1 MSFFVQN
8 PTYKLVFSKVL
19 IREHSYLILENL
31 HIHFAKFL
39 VYLVA
44 INITILVRFYPLF
57 DPTKRLVLGEKF
69 NCNEQRFS
77 PFEKV
82 MIKARQ
88 SNVELYVS
96 LKSNI

>member
-57 DPTKRLVLGEKF
+57 DPTKRLVLGEKLTACLLLSLIAM
-69 NCNEQRFS
+69 NNDS
-77 PFEKV
+77 P
-82 MIKARQ
+82 
-88 SNVELYVS
+88 L
-96 LKSNI
+96 LKQW